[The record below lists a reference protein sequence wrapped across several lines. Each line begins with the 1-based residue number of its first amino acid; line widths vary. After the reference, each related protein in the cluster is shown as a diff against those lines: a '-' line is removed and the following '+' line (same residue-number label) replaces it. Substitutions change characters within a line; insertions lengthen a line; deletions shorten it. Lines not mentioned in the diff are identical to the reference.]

1 MSTWKRKA
9 IEIFPDLRHEFE
21 SLDTSIYGVF
31 FELLPRVR
39 EAHKRQDNIELQ
51 KIYDYAEWCFRQ
63 PAQELW
69 NAAAVAFYEHLVDE
83 QIMRDQI
90 SLWIKPDIFHE
101 LTSLF
106 KSRLSKE
113 EYWKLCSEYEVS
125 KDKVIDRNQTI
136 AKHRKI
142 KRR

>member
-9 IEIFPDLRHEFE
+9 IEIFPDLRYEFE
-21 SLDTSIYGVF
+21 SPETSIYSVF

-39 EAHKRQDNIELQ
+39 EAHQRQDNIELQ

-63 PAQELW
+63 QAQELW

-83 QIMRDQI
+83 KTTRDQI
-90 SLWIKPDIFHE
+90 PIWIKPDIFHE

-106 KSRLSKE
+106 KSRLSE
-113 EYWKLCSEYEVS
+113 DAYRKLCSEYEVS
-125 KDKVIDRNQTI
+125 KDKRLVKNQTTS
-136 AKHRKI
+136 KRQKI
-142 KRR
+142 KRQ